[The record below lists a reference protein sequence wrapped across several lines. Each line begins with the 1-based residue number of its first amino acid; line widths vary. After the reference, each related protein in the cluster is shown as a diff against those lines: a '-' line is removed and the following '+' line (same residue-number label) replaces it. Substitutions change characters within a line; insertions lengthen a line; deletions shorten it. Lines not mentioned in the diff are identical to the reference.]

1 MVFTSDGQWGNHS
14 FLRAY
19 HSLCVPRLSRPG
31 ALARWLDVS
40 ERTVA
45 DWISGRRCPP
55 RAVVYAVWLESDHGR
70 EAMHTQLFNEA
81 RTHAAHARAL
91 QDYVARLAC
100 TVEALRAELADA
112 KAARP
117 GANLPANDGRF
128 DDAPS
133 PRPPSR
139 PWRQRA

>member
-1 MVFTSDGQWGNHS
+1 M
-14 FLRAY
+14 
-19 HSLCVPRLSRPG
+19 LSRPG

-40 ERTVA
+40 ERTVT

-55 RAVVYAVWLESDHGR
+55 RAVVYASWLESDHGR

-91 QDYVARLAC
+91 QDHVTRLAC
-100 TVEALRAELADA
+100 TIEALRAELEDA
-112 KAARP
+112 KASRP
-117 GANLPANDGRF
+117 DANLPANDGRF
-128 DDAPS
+128 DDAPA